1 LRWADSESLRN
12 PHYAYTWP
20 LGSIELRLK
29 MKDYLKSW
37 IPRIQDFSL
46 KLDKLSKLYNQP
58 WVLVNDLNDFIK
70 IIFQDRGKL
79 IVSRNGVVS
88 DGSWELVSS
97 ANSILL
103 DINNEKRL
111 YNHQFI
117 DNGLMILTLDGHSTD
132 FFVLANQ
139 NIIPDL
145 DVLSYLTAKYSVPS
159 SSHRKTSVVS
169 NYEKEVRL
177 QNGHILQ
184 IVKDLGYSG
193 SSVVKI
199 NNKDVPEGF
208 YRLANQDIAYEI
220 RDSKI
225 KMEYYI
231 EKFKQEDGQIIEIA
245 GNRISGITKGSPVWL
260 EDHPAPDG
268 QYKKGWFSKIEVKNG
283 KII

>member
-1 LRWADSESLRN
+1 
-12 PHYAYTWP
+12 
-20 LGSIELRLK
+20 

-117 DNGLMILTLDGHSTD
+117 DNGLMILKLDGHSTD

-159 SSHRKTSVVS
+159 SSNSKTSIVS
-169 NYEKEVRL
+169 NFEKEVQL
-177 QNGHILQ
+177 ENGHILQ

-193 SSVVKI
+193 SPVKI

-220 RDSKI
+220 RDSEI
-225 KMEYYI
+225 IMEYYI
-231 EKFKQEDGQIIEIA
+231 EKFRQEDGQIIEIG

-268 QYKKGWFSKIEVKNG
+268 HYKKGWFSKIEVKNG
-283 KII
+283 KIF